1 MGVLELKL
9 SSLALSL
16 KWVRLYSIL
25 ILNPQCKESASDVNV
40 YWRTPIKSHDGHIGM
55 YFYVKYNDSDWMIV
69 FTIILLFRL
78 VDPLGHSFSDL
89 PIG

>member
-1 MGVLELKL
+1 MD
-9 SSLALSL
+9 LAKSGL
-16 KWVRLYSIL
+16 L
-25 ILNPQCKESASDVNV
+25 IGCRHI
-40 YWRTPIKSHDGHIGM
+40 RTVIGRVWTHQIKRSIGM

-78 VDPLGHSFSDL
+78 VDPLGHSFYDL

>member
-1 MGVLELKL
+1 MD
-9 SSLALSL
+9 LAKSGL
-16 KWVRLYSIL
+16 L
-25 ILNPQCKESASDVNV
+25 IGCRHI
-40 YWRTPIKSHDGHIGM
+40 RTVIARVWTHQIKSHDGPIGM

-78 VDPLGHSFSDL
+78 VDPLGHSFYDL